1 MDVKL
6 IKAVSDEDL
15 AEISVCAEE
24 IWNEYYKSILSKDQI
39 DYMIS
44 KFQSAEHMKTQIL
57 KEGYEYYK
65 LTDDE
70 NLLGYMGIKNEG
82 DKLFLSKLY
91 IKEEYR
97 KKGISKIAFSF
108 INEYSK
114 KNNLK
119 GIYLTVNKNNL
130 NSIEVY
136 KHFGFEITKEEKT
149 DIGSGYYMDDYIM
162 EYTIDNSR
170 IAVISIIVED
180 KKSVPELNELLSFY
194 GDYIIGRMGV
204 PYHKKDVAV
213 ISVALDAPNDIINT
227 LSGKLGSLNGVK
239 TKTVYSNK

>member
-15 AEISVCAEE
+15 AEISICAEE

-65 LTDDE
+65 LSDNE

-97 KKGISKIAFSF
+97 KKGISKKAFSF

-114 KNNLK
+114 KNNLIHAK
-119 GIYLTVNKNNL
+119 
-130 NSIEVY
+130 
-136 KHFGFEITKEEKT
+136 
-149 DIGSGYYMDDYIM
+149 
-162 EYTIDNSR
+162 R
-170 IAVISIIVED
+170 C
-180 KKSVPELNELLSFY
+180 
-194 GDYIIGRMGV
+194 
-204 PYHKKDVAV
+204 
-213 ISVALDAPNDIINT
+213 
-227 LSGKLGSLNGVK
+227 
-239 TKTVYSNK
+239 